1 MGRCPL
7 QALFG
12 VAAGACWLFL
22 RIPAACRA
30 CAARGVLAATV
41 ANVVRACR
49 HHVSRVWRLEGCMDN
64 LSVPVLDCPK
74 DVDDDLCA
82 ALQSVIRRSPPCYAP
97 PKKNTGS
104 VMNFGMVVGSSR
116 ARRSLWFE
124 RPGWARRLSH
134 GQLVAV
140 GSLHAGLRVV
150 HLQAGICCLCL
161 LFASCPQAPS
171 GLSALS
177 ILKQRSRTNMLGLGC
192 FTKSYHCFSSLG

>member
-7 QALFG
+7 LALFA

-49 HHVSRVWRLEGCMDN
+49 HHVSRTWRLEGFINN
-64 LSVPVLDCPK
+64 LSVLLLDCPK

-97 PKKNTGS
+97 TKKNTEKHRTEQLLGWWLA
-104 VMNFGMVVGSSR
+104 VVGRGEGYGLKDQGGLGASAMGSS
-116 ARRSLWFE
+116 SLSDLSMQGCALITCRLASAACVCFL
-124 RPGWARRLSH
+124 PDARRLPAACPPSPCCSN
-134 GQLVAV
+134 AP
-140 GSLHAGLRVV
+140 GL
-150 HLQAGICCLCL
+150 ICWV
-161 LFASCPQAPS
+161 
-171 GLSALS
+171 
-177 ILKQRSRTNMLGLGC
+177 
-192 FTKSYHCFSSLG
+192 